1 MIQNKKEL
9 WLNES
14 FTLSFSTLKTLQKN
28 ISLEKAVGGSV
39 ALRKIV
45 RKLLSE
51 LSVDDGEGCEGVAR
65 NHLAV
70 PWLHKS
76 PPPPNKQCLN
86 LYEGTSFEWEARI
99 RGGGVDS

>member
-1 MIQNKKEL
+1 MLYTKNYA
-9 WLNES
+9 
-14 FTLSFSTLKTLQKN
+14 KN
-28 ISLEKAVGGSV
+28 IGLEKAVGGSV

-51 LSVDDGEGCEGVAR
+51 LSADDGEGGEGVAR

-70 PWLHKS
+70 PWLHKI

-86 LYEGTSFEWEARI
+86 LCEGTSFEWEARLK
-99 RGGGVDS
+99 GGGVDA